1 MKVGQEFMT
10 KINSSTF
17 TTAGGKYDTVTYS
30 LESGDLPNGIAI
42 ADDGT
47 ISGTPTE
54 SGTFNFVV
62 KVTAVKK
69 GSGGFGPF
77 GGGRDTT
84 TTASYPV
91 SMTIAEGEKPLA
103 TTYTVNFNTN
113 GGTAVSSQ
121 IVEKDG
127 TIAAFNNPT
136 KTGYVFTGWYTDAN
150 LTNAADLS
158 SKVTGNVTYY
168 AGWEEI
174 KKADDTP
181 KTDTDTKVETKSN
194 DALAI
199 SGLAIGSV
207 GLVAACV
214 SIGLFFFF
222 LKKH

>member
-1 MKVGQEFMT
+1 M
-10 KINSSTF
+10 
-17 TTAGGKYDTVTYS
+17 
-30 LESGDLPNGIAI
+30 
-42 ADDGT
+42 
-47 ISGTPTE
+47 
-54 SGTFNFVV
+54 
-62 KVTAVKK
+62 
-69 GSGGFGPF
+69 
-77 GGGRDTT
+77 
-84 TTASYPV
+84 
-91 SMTIAEGEKPLA
+91 A

-136 KTGYVFTGWYTDAN
+136 KIGYVFTGWYTDAN

-181 KTDTDTKVETKSN
+181 KTDTDIKVETKSN

-214 SIGLFFFF
+214 SIGLFFF